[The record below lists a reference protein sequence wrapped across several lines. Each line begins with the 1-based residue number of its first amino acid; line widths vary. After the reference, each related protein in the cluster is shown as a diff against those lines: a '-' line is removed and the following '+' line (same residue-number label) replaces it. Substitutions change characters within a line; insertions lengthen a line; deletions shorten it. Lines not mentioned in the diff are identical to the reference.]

1 MTDEELLRAHEP
13 ILRFTHGELFLP
25 ADAERYI
32 SECDL
37 FMGRSQRE
45 SRLVAPVGTLTP
57 ERLASLEPEPG
68 QRFSLRYVQRPL
80 SGVEMARWWRRSD
93 RPTFRAAG
101 RLARVGL
108 FARVVDAAFNVSLL
122 VRGTVPGGTAAA
134 AWEKYRAAVSGETQ
148 PVYYGRVVRRDGWI
162 VLQYLFFY
170 FMNDWRSTFGGA
182 NDHEADWEQM
192 FVHLEE
198 TPDGPRPVW
207 VAAAAHDE
215 VGDDLRRRWDDPE
228 LQREGT
234 HPILYPGAGSHATY
248 FRAGE
253 YITAAPLPGLGRIHG
268 VLDGFRSFW
277 RDTLRQAD
285 PGDLSARLQ
294 GWFSIPFIDYARG
307 DGVTIGPG
315 QQLEWGPQPIG
326 DDVGWV
332 HRYRGLFGLDT
343 YDRFAGER
351 APAGPKYTRDGEIRR
366 SWHDPVGFAGLTK
379 VPPPRQ
385 VPERLKALI
394 GQLADELT
402 EMHAKEQ
409 RLAEDLPGAYLETET
424 LREAGSPPRQ
434 LRDAE
439 TRVLRAEH
447 ELAELRS
454 SMAATGQRIEAASA
468 ELDEA
473 GNGLIGDPRHH
484 LRHHREPVPPATARY
499 GVLVELWSAVGFGLL
514 LLAVIGLL
522 VFTDVPVWTALLLS
536 VGIYVVVEAAFRR
549 RLVPLLLRV
558 TLVLAFIGALIL
570 AWEFAGPLLIAAVL
584 GLAVLTI
591 TDNVRELRRR

>member
-57 ERLASLEPEPG
+57 ERLASLEPDPG
-68 QRFSLRYVQRPL
+68 QRFSLRFVQRPL
-80 SGVEMARWWRRSD
+80 SGVDMARWWRRSD

-108 FARVVDAAFNVSLL
+108 FARVIDAAFNVSLL

-134 AWEKYRAAVSGETQ
+134 AWEKYRAAVSGETR

-215 VGDDLRRRWDDPE
+215 VGRRPAPTMGRP
-228 LQREGT
+228 RARARGT

-268 VLDGFRSFW
+268 LLDGFRSFW

-307 DGVTIGPG
+307 DGITIGPG
-315 QQLEWGPQPIG
+315 QQLEWGPHA
-326 DDVGWV
+326 
-332 HRYRGLFGLDT
+332 HRRRHRMGASLS
-343 YDRFAGER
+343 
-351 APAGPKYTRDGEIRR
+351 GPVRTR
-366 SWHDPVGFAGLTK
+366 
-379 VPPPRQ
+379 
-385 VPERLKALI
+385 
-394 GQLADELT
+394 
-402 EMHAKEQ
+402 
-409 RLAEDLPGAYLETET
+409 
-424 LREAGSPPRQ
+424 
-434 LRDAE
+434 
-439 TRVLRAEH
+439 
-447 ELAELRS
+447 
-454 SMAATGQRIEAASA
+454 
-468 ELDEA
+468 
-473 GNGLIGDPRHH
+473 H
-484 LRHHREPVPPATARY
+484 LRP
-499 GVLVELWSAVGFGLL
+499 
-514 LLAVIGLL
+514 
-522 VFTDVPVWTALLLS
+522 
-536 VGIYVVVEAAFRR
+536 
-549 RLVPLLLRV
+549 
-558 TLVLAFIGALIL
+558 
-570 AWEFAGPLLIAAVL
+570 
-584 GLAVLTI
+584 
-591 TDNVRELRRR
+591 LRRRTGPGRAEVHARG